1 MPEGGLRRR
10 LHLHLVVGSFI
21 LVFGRAANKAKTPL
35 ATIVYIRDRVTV
47 VLLRL
52 WKLRTPSRFYAA
64 YPDKLSCRHVAG
76 SGQGVSP
83 MHIILGFLGSLVTL
97 FYLLDRLGIDIGG
110 MNPFYWYRRR
120 AFAKKYGS
128 DPIFSVEDPVHI
140 AALLV
145 IGTAKLGGDLTAEQK
160 AVAQAEFESQFSL
173 DSRDAS
179 QLFGSAAH
187 LLAAPQL
194 LDTQLQKL
202 ADRNTGRFSAE
213 QAASLLQM
221 TNKVAASGGEPTAL
235 QMEFIERLQAKLVP
249 EQKGEGTWA

>member
-1 MPEGGLRRR
+1 
-10 LHLHLVVGSFI
+10 
-21 LVFGRAANKAKTPL
+21 
-35 ATIVYIRDRVTV
+35 
-47 VLLRL
+47 
-52 WKLRTPSRFYAA
+52 
-64 YPDKLSCRHVAG
+64 
-76 SGQGVSP
+76 

-110 MNPFYWYRRR
+110 INPFYWYRRR
-120 AFAKKYGS
+120 AFATKYGS

-145 IGTAKLGGDLTAEQK
+145 IGTGKLGGDLTAEQK
-160 AVAQAEFESQFSL
+160 AVAQAEFEDQFSL
-173 DSRDAS
+173 DARDAS

-194 LDTQLQKL
+194 LDTQLRKL
-202 ADRNTGRFSAE
+202 ADRNTDRFSAE

-221 TNKVAASGGEPTAL
+221 ANKVAASSGEPTAS
-235 QMEFIERLQAKLVP
+235 QNEFIEVLREKLVP